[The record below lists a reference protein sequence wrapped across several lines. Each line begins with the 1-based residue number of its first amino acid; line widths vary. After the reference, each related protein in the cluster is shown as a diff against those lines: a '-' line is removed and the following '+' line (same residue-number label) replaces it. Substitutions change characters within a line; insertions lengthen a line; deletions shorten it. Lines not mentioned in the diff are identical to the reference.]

1 MLKKDTATQEAIDPF
16 YHNPPRNWKKKK
28 IFYYLK
34 VVFIRRHLNLKFPMS
49 ASFSRRKFL
58 GASLLTSAGI
68 SMLPGLSFASAA
80 PTPLF
85 QAAHERV
92 RLGFIGVGRQAMG
105 LLNNFMRIPGV
116 EVVAGAD
123 VYAIKRE
130 RFALRV
136 QKGLTDAGKTVTAP
150 KLYEDYRE
158 LLQDPNVDAVVIAS
172 PDHWHALMAIDAC
185 KAKKDIY
192 LEKPLTFTIKEG
204 QLLVQAVREN
214 GVVLAVG
221 SMQRAAVNFQT
232 AAMHVQRGQLGK
244 ISQVLVHVGDNPHP
258 KPYDLAAQPIPAGLN
273 WEKWLGP
280 IPSLAFNDQLNPG
293 ISLNPDKNETVWG
306 AWRWYKETGGG
317 LMTDWGAHMIDIAQ
331 WGLSKDRNGPTTIIP
346 GSAAQP
352 LTYRYADG
360 VEMMITKFDEGR
372 QGVKFIGEKGWIKV
386 SRGNYDSSIPELQL
400 GKEPENFSFNAHH
413 IDFIDCIRKR
423 KDPIVP
429 VEIGHSTCTACTL
442 GNIAHE
448 LGRTITWNPQTQ
460 LSTDAAV
467 NAKLHYAYERGY
479 KLT

>member
-1 MLKKDTATQEAIDPF
+1 
-16 YHNPPRNWKKKK
+16 
-28 IFYYLK
+28 
-34 VVFIRRHLNLKFPMS
+34 
-49 ASFSRRKFL
+49 
-58 GASLLTSAGI
+58 
-68 SMLPGLSFASAA
+68 
-80 PTPLF
+80 
-85 QAAHERV
+85 
-92 RLGFIGVGRQAMG
+92 
-105 LLNNFMRIPGV
+105 
-116 EVVAGAD
+116 
-123 VYAIKRE
+123 
-130 RFALRV
+130 
-136 QKGLTDAGKTVTAP
+136 
-150 KLYEDYRE
+150 
-158 LLQDPNVDAVVIAS
+158 
-172 PDHWHALMAIDAC
+172 
-185 KAKKDIY
+185 
-192 LEKPLTFTIKEG
+192 
-204 QLLVQAVREN
+204 
-214 GVVLAVG
+214 
-221 SMQRAAVNFQT
+221 
-232 AAMHVQRGQLGK
+232 
-244 ISQVLVHVGDNPHP
+244 
-258 KPYDLAAQPIPAGLN
+258 
-273 WEKWLGP
+273 
-280 IPSLAFNDQLNPG
+280 
-293 ISLNPDKNETVWG
+293 
-306 AWRWYKETGGG
+306 
-317 LMTDWGAHMIDIAQ
+317 MTDWGAHMIDIAQ

-386 SRGNYDSSIPELQL
+386 SRGNYDSSIPELAL

>member
-1 MLKKDTATQEAIDPF
+1 
-16 YHNPPRNWKKKK
+16 
-28 IFYYLK
+28 
-34 VVFIRRHLNLKFPMS
+34 MS
-49 ASFSRRKFL
+49 NSSFSRRKFL
-58 GASLLTSAGI
+58 GASLLTSAGLSLI
-68 SMLPGLSFASAA
+68 PGLSFAESR
-80 PTPLF
+80 TPLF

-136 QKGLTDAGKTVTAP
+136 QKNQSDAGKTVLAP

-158 LLQDPNVDAVVIAS
+158 LLASSEVDAVVIAT
-172 PDHWHALMAIDAC
+172 PDHWHAIMAIDAC

-204 QLLVQAVREN
+204 QELVKAVRAN
-214 GVVLAVG
+214 GIVLAVG

-258 KPYDLAAQPIPAGLN
+258 KPYDLAKEAIPAGLN
-273 WEKWLGP
+273 WQKWLGP
-280 IPSLAFNDQLNPG
+280 IPTLHFNDLLNPG
-293 ISLNPDKNETVWG
+293 ISLNPDKNEAAWG
-306 AWRWYKETGGG
+306 AWRWYRETGGG

-331 WGLSKDRNGPTTIIP
+331 WGLSMDRNGPVEVIP
-346 GSAAQP
+346 ATGDKP
-352 LTYRYADG
+352 LTYRYANG
-360 VEMMITKFDEGR
+360 VEMLITKFDEGR
-372 QGVKFIGEKGWIKV
+372 QGVKFMGEKGWIKV
-386 SRGNYDSSIPELQL
+386 SRGNYDTSVPGLEL
-400 GKEPENFSFNAHH
+400 GKESENFSFAAHH
-413 IDFIDCIRKR
+413 VDFIDCVRKR

-429 VEIGHSTCTACTL
+429 VEVGHSTCTACTI

-448 LGRTITWNPQTQ
+448 LGRPLKWDPIAQVFG
-460 LSTDAAV
+460 DAEA
-467 NAKLHYAYERGY
+467 NSKLHYTYQNGY
-479 KLT
+479 TLT

>member
-1 MLKKDTATQEAIDPF
+1 
-16 YHNPPRNWKKKK
+16 
-28 IFYYLK
+28 
-34 VVFIRRHLNLKFPMS
+34 MS
-49 ASFSRRKFL
+49 NSSFSRRKFL
-58 GASLLTSAGI
+58 GASLLTSAGLSLI
-68 SMLPGLSFASAA
+68 PGLSFAESR
-80 PTPLF
+80 TPLF
-85 QAAHERV
+85 QPAHERV

-136 QKGLTDAGKTVTAP
+136 QKNQTEAGKTVLAP

-158 LLQDPNVDAVVIAS
+158 LLANPEVDAVVIAT
-172 PDHWHALMAIDAC
+172 PDHWHAIMAIDAC

-204 QLLVQAVREN
+204 QELVKAVRSN

-232 AAMHVQRGQLGK
+232 AAMHVQKGQLGK

-258 KPYDLAAQPIPAGLN
+258 KPYDLAKEEVPAGLN
-273 WEKWLGP
+273 WQKWLGP
-280 IPSLAFNDQLNPG
+280 IPALHFNDLLNPG
-293 ISLNPDKNETVWG
+293 ITLNPDKNETAWG
-306 AWRWYKETGGG
+306 AWRWYRETGGG

-331 WGLSKDRNGPTTIIP
+331 WGLSMDRNGPVEVIP
-346 GSAAQP
+346 ATGDKP
-352 LTYRYADG
+352 LTYRYANG
-360 VEMMITKFDEGR
+360 VEMLITKFDEGR
-372 QGVKFIGEKGWIKV
+372 QGVKFMGEKGWIKV
-386 SRGNYDSSIPELQL
+386 SRGNYDTSVAGLEL
-400 GKEPENFSFNAHH
+400 GKESENFSFAAHH
-413 IDFIDCIRKR
+413 IDFIDCVRKR

-429 VEIGHSTCTACTL
+429 VEVGHSTCTACTI

-448 LGRTITWNPQTQ
+448 LGRPLKWDPIAQVFA
-460 LSTDAAV
+460 DAEA
-467 NAKLHYAYERGY
+467 NSKLHYTYQNGY
-479 KLT
+479 SLT